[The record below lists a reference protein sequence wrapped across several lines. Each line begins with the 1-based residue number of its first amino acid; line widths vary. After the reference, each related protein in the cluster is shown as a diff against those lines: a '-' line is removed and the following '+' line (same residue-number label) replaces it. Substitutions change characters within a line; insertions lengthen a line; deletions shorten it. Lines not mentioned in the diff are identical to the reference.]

1 MSTWNCASEC
11 NEKNSTAYED
21 DISSFPSA
29 GRYGL
34 TRYEVVMRHG
44 TL

>member
-11 NEKNSTAYED
+11 NEKNSTAY

-34 TRYEVVMRHG
+34 MRYEVVMRHG